1 MVPFFTEAQGH
12 TFVEEINL
20 YDCQKLSYAI
30 LRCKNVSETEKLYSK
45 LKRCISHKG
54 FS

>member
-1 MVPFFTEAQGH
+1 MVPFFTEKQGN

-20 YDCQKLSYAI
+20 YDTQKQSYAI
-30 LRCKNVSETEKLYSK
+30 LRCETVSETEKLYSK